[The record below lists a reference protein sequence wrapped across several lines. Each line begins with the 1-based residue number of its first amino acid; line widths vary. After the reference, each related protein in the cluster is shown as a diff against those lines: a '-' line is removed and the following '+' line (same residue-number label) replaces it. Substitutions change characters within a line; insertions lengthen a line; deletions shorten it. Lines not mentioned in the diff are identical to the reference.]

1 VALTSRG
8 WREWREQAQKAHPVR
23 YWLAE
28 DGLDFLQSVIKF
40 VPDQLYAI
48 KYYVNNRWVS
58 KTHALTASP
67 SDIPRGEWRDV
78 GWRFLPC
85 LFNELRDYV
94 EVELAWWHVAWADA
108 EQKAKY
114 NVPWWATGWW
124 RWRTWRCPQAGLD
137 NLEWQMTLQ
146 QDWRSEDDPEREL
159 PSPQAETAREILA
172 LYKWW
177 TEVYPNRPD
186 PHEASGWS
194 ELCDRRRQ
202 QGDLFDFEDRTPEEH
217 QEANRILDLT
227 RSIEEQQEQEDEE
240 MMIRLIRVRKA
251 LWT

>member
-1 VALTSRG
+1 MA
-8 WREWREQAQKAHPVR
+8 
-23 YWLAE
+23 
-28 DGLDFLQSVIKF
+28 
-40 VPDQLYAI
+40 
-48 KYYVNNRWVS
+48 
-58 KTHALTASP
+58 
-67 SDIPRGEWRDV
+67 
-78 GWRFLPC
+78 
-85 LFNELRDYV
+85 
-94 EVELAWWHVAWADA
+94 
-108 EQKAKY
+108 
-114 NVPWWATGWW
+114 
-124 RWRTWRCPQAGLD
+124 
-137 NLEWQMTLQ
+137 LQ
-146 QDWRSEDDPEREL
+146 QDWRSDDDPEREL